1 MLANRLPYSR
11 STENGQTVWTPS
23 PGGLVSALTP
33 ILRTSGGSWI
43 GWDGNVGRPPAPF
56 EQDGIRCVPIALSQR
71 DVDGFYTGFSNR
83 ALWPLYHDAVAR
95 PRFEPRWWQPYVDVN
110 RRFAE
115 LAASEAAPGAKVLV
129 QDYHLQLAPAMLRQL
144 RPDVRIG
151 FFLHIPFPPQEL
163 FAQLP
168 WRKPLLEGLLGSDFF
183 ACHTEIGA
191 ANFAQLAIRYA
202 GAEAVE
208 GQNALRFEGRT
219 VRYGALPISIDV
231 NRFETLARSEA
242 AHRRAEEIRR
252 ELGNR
257 RILLGVDRLDYTKGI
272 DIRLRAFATLLDRG
286 VLSPEECVM
295 VQTAVPS
302 RGDVLEYVRVRDK
315 VEQMVGSINGRHGS
329 IGRVAVHYLHQNL
342 AFDDL
347 VPLYMAA
354 DVMLVTPLRDGMNL
368 VCKEYVASRVDEGG
382 VLVLSEFTGAAHEL
396 REALLVNPYD
406 NAAVSNAIVQALEM
420 PPGEVRRRMKALRRR
435 VEARDVYRWA
445 ADFLGAIGD

>member
-1 MLANRLPYSR
+1 MN
-11 STENGQTVWTPS
+11 Q
-23 PGGLVSALTP
+23 
-33 ILRTSGGSWI
+33 
-43 GWDGNVGRPPAPF
+43 
-56 EQDGIRCVPIALSQR
+56 
-71 DVDGFYTGFSNR
+71 
-83 ALWPLYHDAVAR
+83 
-95 PRFEPRWWQPYVDVN
+95 
-110 RRFAE
+110 RFAE
-115 LAASEAAPGAKVLV
+115 IGAREAAPGTKVLV
-129 QDYHLQLAPAMLRQL
+129 QDYHLQLAPAMLR
-144 RPDVRIG
+144 RMREDVRIG

-202 GAEAVE
+202 GAQPVP
-208 GQNALRFEGRT
+208 GQNAVRFEGRT

-231 NRFETLARSEA
+231 NRFETLARSDA
-242 AHRRAEEIRR
+242 ARRRADQIRK

-272 DIRLRAFATLLDRG
+272 DIRLQAFSRLLDRG
-286 VLSPEECVM
+286 VLSPENCVL

-302 RGDVLEYVRVRDK
+302 RGDVLEYERVRNK
-315 VEQMVGSINGRHGS
+315 VEQLVGSINGRHGS

-342 AFDDL
+342 AFEDL

-406 NAAVSNAIVQALEM
+406 DEAVSDAIVQALEM
-420 PPGEVRRRMKALRRR
+420 RPEEVSRRMKTLRER

-445 ADFLGAIGD
+445 DDFLNSIGD